1 MKKLLFLFV
10 LVSLFS
16 RCVPYEKEI
25 LTDINLDVQNKR
37 LQKIYAF
44 QDQQKSDSLYQY
56 FWNEDPSYRY
66 PAVMAFASIQ
76 DSTALDSLA
85 ALLNDPLDEVRA
97 AAAFAIGQIGSKK
110 GEVLLFQ
117 AFDMEDT
124 LGQYELANATIL
136 EAVGKCGTK
145 KSLEALASIT
155 SYLPTDTVLLTGQ
168 AYGIYRFGLRKQFS
182 ETGTKR
188 MIELVTNDVYPSNPR
203 FVAASYLAR
212 FKDIDITDAANDLVR
227 VFTKEKDKRVRMAL
241 ARVLGKSK
249 TEVAKDALTGLLSS
263 ERDYRVKMNMIKAL
277 SNYEYNDVSTL
288 IAASLKNPNIHV
300 AMTAARFFVEN
311 GIEREANNY
320 RRIARDSLPWQV
332 SILMN
337 QAALRHLPVYM
348 EETIGQ
354 LNYRMR
360 RTFESTKSPY
370 EKAAILNA
378 LGEYGWNY
386 RYISEKTLLSDFPVV
401 RTNGFRALGK
411 ICEPDRF
418 KKYFGEGNRRIRR
431 DIAATI
437 QEGITAGDPG
447 VVAEASILLRNEK
460 MNFREI
466 IDSTSFLKTALTKLK
481 LPAQIESYNELKSTI
496 HYLNWMPK
504 YKPQA
509 PKFNNPIKWEV
520 LSGAGEESKATI
532 KTPKG
537 DIQIQLFV
545 GEAPGTVANFAQL
558 SRDRFFNNKNF
569 HRVVSN
575 FVAQGGCSRGDG
587 YGSLDYS
594 IRSELSMRHY
604 DDEGYV
610 GMASAGKHTEG
621 TQFFITHSP
630 TPHLDGR
637 YTIFGKVTKGMN
649 VVHSLV
655 EGDKIDKVE
664 VDF

>member
-1 MKKLLFLFV
+1 
-10 LVSLFS
+10 
-16 RCVPYEKEI
+16 VPYEKKI
-25 LTDINLDVQNKR
+25 LTDINLDVQNKKI
-37 LQKIYAF
+37 QKIYSF
-44 QDQQKSDSLYQY
+44 QDQQKSDSLYQF

-124 LGQYELANATIL
+124 IGQFELANAAIL
-136 EAVGKCGTK
+136 EAVGKCGSK
-145 KSLEALASIT
+145 KSLTALSSIT
-155 SYLPTDTVLLTGQ
+155 SYLPTDTALLTGQ

-182 ETGTKR
+182 EKGTAR
-188 MIELVTNDVYPSNPR
+188 MIELVTNDAYSSEPR
-203 FVAASYLAR
+203 YVAANYLAR
-212 FKDIDITDAANDLVR
+212 FKDVDVSENAADLVR
-227 VFTKEKDKRVRMAL
+227 VFTKEKDKRIRMAL
-241 ARVLGKSK
+241 ALVLGRTK
-249 TEVAKDALTGLLSS
+249 TEVAEDALTGLLSA

-277 SNYEYNDVSTL
+277 GNFEYKDVSEL
-288 IAASLKNPNIHV
+288 IGKSIKNPNIHV
-300 AMTAARFFVEN
+300 AKAAASYFVEN
-311 GIEREANNY
+311 GKERDANNY
-320 RRIARDSLPWQV
+320 RRIARDSVEWQV
-332 SILMN
+332 AVLLN

-360 RTFESTKSPY
+360 RTFEITKNPY

-386 RYISEKTLLSDFPVV
+386 RYISEKTLLSDFPIV
-401 RTNGFRALGK
+401 RTAGFRALGK
-411 ICEPDRF
+411 ICEPARF

-437 QEGITAGDPG
+437 EEGITAGDVG
-447 VVAEASILLRNEK
+447 VIAEASILLRNEK

-466 IDSTSFLKTALTKLK
+466 IDSTAFLKTALAKLK
-481 LPAQIESYNELKSTI
+481 LPAETETYNELKSTI
-496 HYLNWMPK
+496 HFLNWMPK
-504 YKPQA
+504 HKPKT
-509 PKFNNPIKWEV
+509 PRFNNPIKWEV
-520 LSGAGEESKATI
+520 LSGAGDESTATI
-532 KTPKG
+532 KTGKG
-537 DIQIQLFV
+537 DVQIDLFV
-545 GEAPGTVANFAQL
+545 GEAPGSVANFAKL

-594 IRSELSMRHY
+594 IRSEFSMHRY
-604 DDEGYV
+604 NDEGYI

-655 EGDKIDKVE
+655 EGDKIEKVE